1 VLDVVMEGTPVGEVV
16 AGVRDLRPGFPVLLV
31 SGFDTRRFVDSV
43 IALGGVR
50 FLRKPMERDELVA
63 AFRDLFAIEND

>member
-1 VLDVVMEGTPVGEVV
+1 VLDVVMEGTPVGEIV
-16 AGVRDLRPGFPVLLV
+16 ASVRELRPGFPVLLV

-50 FLRKPMERDELVA
+50 FLRKPIERDELVT
-63 AFRDLFAIEND
+63 AFHDLFAIADD